1 MCVIPQK
8 LTKKV
13 FSTPLL
19 LTEGKAFD
27 VPSVIGAVVSG
38 ITAIRGAAA
47 VVDAPDF
54 KGTSIADRADNL
66 TVALGGSESETRQP
80 PNSV

>member
-38 ITAIRGAAA
+38 ITAIRGVAA
-47 VVDAPDF
+47 VVGAPDF

>member
-1 MCVIPQK
+1 MRVIPQK

-38 ITAIRGAAA
+38 ITAIRGVAA
-47 VVDAPDF
+47 VVGAPDF